1 MPTEMRRVTIA
12 VPAGTMSEIDCYRYR
27 EKIKNQ
33 TQAVLSLIEMGLD
46 ACCSPK
52 EDASS
57 LSAAAMQMALDYD
70 SLDLHGQRLL
80 RELTA
85 LEQERV
91 QEQWGQRPSR
101 PLAARGY
108 QGKAIDPCD
117 VRPFFAEEAKQ
128 SDSDL

>member
-12 VPAGTMSEIDCYRYR
+12 VPAGTMSEIDGYRYR

-33 TQAVLSLIEMGLD
+33 TQAVLSLIELGLD
-46 ACCSPK
+46 ACCAPK
-52 EDASS
+52 EDLSS

-91 QEQWGQRPSR
+91 QEQWGQRFSR

-108 QGKAIDPCD
+108 KGESLDPRE
-117 VRPFFAEEAKQ
+117 VRPFFAEEAKP
-128 SDSDL
+128 SENEF